1 MLSAC
6 EMSTRFQLI
15 NAILGLTD
23 PLLKEGRHCNIH
35 VVCDY
40 NGPHM
45 HHEKVVAVMQRAIV
59 VRIFIVL
66 FLIQIIYH

>member
-1 MLSAC
+1 
-6 EMSTRFQLI
+6 
-15 NAILGLTD
+15 
-23 PLLKEGRHCNIH
+23 
-35 VVCDY
+35 
-40 NGPHM
+40 M